1 MKLTRKQVKS
11 IIKAIRQNKGM
22 AVYPHGLAI
31 VQWYGAAHLV
41 WGNAYSAA
49 SWELSDSC
57 IPLVGHVVSVEDLEA
72 WYNGSNNTERFADA
86 QVGFYASL
94 PVAWVQDIAFLF
106 RGDIMEPVER
116 VAIDSTRLRVLEEMA
131 GGYVQMRFRGSST
144 APIDLVNDAGFRG
157 VLLPVRLE
165 I

>member
-11 IIKAIRQNKGM
+11 IINAIRQNKGM

-31 VQWYGAAHLV
+31 MRLDGAAHLV
-41 WGNAYSAA
+41 WGNSYSAA

-57 IPLVGHVVSVEDLEA
+57 LPLVGHVVSAEDLQA
-72 WYNGSNNTERFADA
+72 WYDSASDKEHFTDA
-86 QVGFYASL
+86 YAGFFASL
-94 PVAWVQDIAFLF
+94 PVAEVRDITFLF
-106 RGDIMEPVER
+106 RGDLMEPVES

-131 GGYVQMRFRGSST
+131 GGYVQMRFRGNST
-144 APIDLVNDAGFRG
+144 APIDLVNDSGFRG

-165 I
+165 M